1 MKRIHIGKLVLFY
14 LGLWLGIIHAQ
25 HLSIERVEPPDWWI
39 GMVQDSLQ
47 LMLHGT
53 HLNGLKVECNQAG
66 IRIKKIMNDINDNYV
81 FINLQID
88 QNIAPGEYD
97 LRCSNKYGRLNI
109 KYQLKERSNA
119 AGRYQGFNSRD
130 IIYLITPD
138 RFANGDS
145 TNDFRRNMRDKLDR
159 SSPLGRHGGDIQ
171 GIIDKLD
178 YLQDLGV
185 TALWINPLI
194 ENDMTISYHGYGA
207 TDLYK
212 IDPRFGS
219 NELYFKLVAAAHKHN
234 LKVILDHVSNHVG
247 IEHPWLKNLP
257 MPDWIN
263 GSIAHHQLNRHGK
276 DILQDIHGD
285 SALARNTLTGWF
297 VSEMPDLNQKNEF
310 VANYLIQNTLWWIE
324 SSGLDGIREDTYPY
338 VDQEYL
344 ARWARTILTQY
355 PDFNIVGE
363 VWIQDPVF
371 VAPYQQGSVLS
382 RQHNTYLPC
391 VTDYGLFDAFGNLF
405 FRQQSIS
412 NIYHCITH
420 DFLYAD
426 PNQLLTFIDNHDVL
440 RLMDLVQ
447 GDIRRFKMAI
457 QLLCTLRGIPQI
469 YYGTEIGLR
478 GGPEH
483 GLIRA
488 DFPGGF
494 RDSSRNAFTR
504 EGRSDLENELFEF
517 TKKMIKLR
525 KNHPALSQGE
535 MIHLPAF
542 DEFYIF
548 FRISAAERIMIVVN
562 NREQSRNL
570 NTALFEH
577 HFQNTKYLL
586 NIENDSLL
594 TYSSGMDLTLAGFA
608 VGMYQLK

>member
-1 MKRIHIGKLVLFY
+1 MKRMPSVILTTLY
-14 LGLWLGIIHAQ
+14 LGLWLSLVQAQ
-25 HLSIERVEPPDWWI
+25 HLSIKKVEPPNWWI
-39 GMVQDSLQ
+39 GMNQDSIQ
-47 LMLHGT
+47 VMLSGSGLT
-53 HLNGLKVECNQAG
+53 GLKIECNQAG
-66 IRIKKIMNDINDNYV
+66 LRIFNIKSDFNDNYA
-81 FINLQID
+81 FLNLKVD
-88 QNIAPGEYD
+88 KNLAPGEYA
-97 LRCSNKYGRLNI
+97 LKCSNKYGKVII
-109 KYQLKERSNA
+109 KYPLKERSIT
-119 AGRYQGFNSRD
+119 AGRFQGFDSRD

-138 RFANGDS
+138 RFVNGDT
-145 TNDFRRNMRDKLDR
+145 TNDLGQDLRDKFGR

-171 GIIDKLD
+171 GIINKLD

-185 TALWINPLI
+185 TALWINPLL
-194 ENDMTISYHGYGA
+194 ENNMNISYHGYSA

-219 NELYFKLVAAAHKHN
+219 NELYFKLVTEAHKHN
-234 LKVILDHVSNHVG
+234 LKVIMDHVSNHVG

-257 MPDWIN
+257 VPDWIN
-263 GSIAHHQLNRHGK
+263 GSIAHHQMNYHGK
-276 DILQDIHGD
+276 DILQDMHGD
-285 SALARNTLTGWF
+285 SVLARNTLTGWF

-344 ARWARTILTQY
+344 ARWAKTVMTQY

-371 VAPYQQGSVLS
+371 IAPYQQGSVLA

-391 VTDYGLFDAFGNLF
+391 VTDFGLFDAFGDLF
-405 FRQQSIS
+405 LRQQGIS
-412 NIYHCITH
+412 SIYHCITH

-426 PNQLLTFIDNHDVL
+426 PNQLLTFTDNHDVM

-447 GDIRRFKMAI
+447 GDIRRFKMAL
-457 QLLCTLRGIPQI
+457 QLLFTLRGIPQI

-494 RDSSRNAFTR
+494 HDSSRNAFTR

-525 KNHPALSQGE
+525 KSYPALSQGE

-542 DEFYIF
+542 DEFYVF
-548 FRISAAERIMIVVN
+548 FRILAAERIMIVVN

-586 NIENDSLL
+586 NIENDSLIPY
-594 TYSSGMDLTLAGFA
+594 TSGMDLSLNGFE
-608 VGMYQLK
+608 VRMYQLK